1 MNGKAGGRE
10 SAARLLFWSDA
21 PMLRISEWQA
31 ARFYNAAGYSLI
43 ELIAVMV
50 VIAIIAVVI
59 VPRTGSDD
67 LIVSTQADQL
77 SAAIRYAQSASV
89 SKGGSGTSGRR
100 YRIQFTSSSYQMFYY
115 DVASA
120 TSTAEVDPATGS
132 PAATSLGGGVTL
144 TVPAALPSSLVGF
157 NAAGVPYTDAAVTAT
172 ALASTASITLSK
184 GTSTRSVQVFAETG
198 MVRVP

>member
-1 MNGKAGGRE
+1 MNGGAGRRE
-10 SAARLLFWSDA
+10 SASRLLFWSDA
-21 PMLRISEWQA
+21 PMLRISEWSA
-31 ARFYNAAGYSLI
+31 ARFDHAAGYSLI
-43 ELIAVMV
+43 ELISVMV
-50 VIAIIAVVI
+50 VIAIIAVVV

-67 LIVSTQADQL
+67 LIVATQADQL

-100 YRIQFTSSSYQMFYY
+100 YRIQFTSSSYQMLYY

-132 PAATSLGGGVTL
+132 SAATLLGGGVTL
-144 TVPAALPSSLVGF
+144 TVPAALPASLVGF

-172 ALASTASITLSK
+172 ALASTASVTLSK
-184 GTSTRSVQVFAETG
+184 GTSARSVQVFAETG